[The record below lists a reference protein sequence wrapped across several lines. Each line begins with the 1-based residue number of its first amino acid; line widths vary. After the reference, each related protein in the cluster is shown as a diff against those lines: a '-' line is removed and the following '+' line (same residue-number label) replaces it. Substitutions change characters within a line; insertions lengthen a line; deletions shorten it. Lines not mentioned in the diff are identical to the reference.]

1 MGLIICDGGDQVC
14 RMSIHPINMQ
24 AKLFTEIS
32 PWLLTQ
38 QAVALALGQ
47 GNAAASDEG
56 ERKELTAR

>member
-1 MGLIICDGGDQVC
+1 
-14 RMSIHPINMQ
+14 MQ

-47 GNAAASDEG
+47 GNAAGGDEG
-56 ERKELTAR
+56 DRKELTAR